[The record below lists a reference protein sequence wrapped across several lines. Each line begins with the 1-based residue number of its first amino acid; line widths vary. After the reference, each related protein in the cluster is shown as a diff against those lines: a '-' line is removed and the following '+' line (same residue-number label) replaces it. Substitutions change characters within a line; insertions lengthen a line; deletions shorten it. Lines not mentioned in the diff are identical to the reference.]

1 MPWPEL
7 MLLRILHQVY
17 HTQIKAVARSQHSTM
32 YTLESSLAASK
43 VEGVHPTQIKQA
55 EPGSQTPGDTEFGSQ
70 DGQARLECLRDS
82 RIEEGRE
89 TNPENMCAPL

>member
-43 VEGVHPTQIKQA
+43 VEGVHPTQIEQA
-55 EPGSQTPGDTEFGSQ
+55 EPGSQAPGNTEFESQ
-70 DGQARLECLRDS
+70 DGQAGFEWLRDS
-82 RIEEGRE
+82 RKEEGR
-89 TNPENMCAPL
+89 PSP